1 MRLVN
6 LTAKSA
12 LANHRFAA
20 PLGAGLVLVA
30 VAWLWWQSNPLRRS
44 DASIRAWVLK
54 RTPLG
59 ISSEEVRTIAGTH
72 GWLQRTRFV
81 GTYSFKYSSHIQGEL
96 GHYWSLPLD
105 TYVTVLW
112 LFGDRHTNTTNRL
125 TEVHIEKTKYGY

>member
-44 DASIRAWVLK
+44 DASVRAWVLK

-59 ISSEEVRTIAGTH
+59 MSSEQVRTTAETH
-72 GWLQRTRFV
+72 GWLRLTRFV
-81 GTYSFKYSSHIQGEL
+81 GTYSFKYSSDIQGEL

-105 TYVTVLW
+105 TYVSVFW
-112 LFGDRHTNTTNRL
+112 LFGGRNTNNTNRL
-125 TEVHIEKTKYGY
+125 TDVYVVKTKYY